1 MSRRIILRTLI
12 LFTSLV
18 ALGVVLKTTGLGA
31 AFDKSWIDAQVKG
44 QGVSGEALFVVAGA
58 VFTAV
63 GMPRQVVA
71 FLAGYAFGLMPG
83 TMLSVLAATTGCA
96 TAFYYARFLG
106 RDLVKARF
114 PNRARRID
122 DFLSENPF
130 TMTLLIR
137 FLPIGS
143 NLVVNL
149 AAGVSSVGAASFIV
163 GSGLGYI
170 PQMVVFALVG
180 TGITVDPALRIGC
193 GVALFA
199 VSGAFG
205 VHLYRK
211 YRHGKTFDDR
221 IDSQLAEGD

>member
-1 MSRRIILRTLI
+1 MSRKIILRTLI

-18 ALGVVLKTTGLGA
+18 ALGVILKTTGLGA
-31 AFDKSWIDAQVKG
+31 VFDKSWIDAQVKD
-44 QGVSGEALFVVAGA
+44 QGASGKTLFVAAAG
-58 VFTAV
+58 VLTAV
-63 GMPRQVVA
+63 GLPRQVVA
-71 FLAGYAFGLMPG
+71 FFAGYAFGLIPG
-83 TMLSVLAATTGCA
+83 ILLSVLAATIGCA
-96 TAFYYARFLG
+96 TAFSYARFLG
-106 RDLVKARF
+106 RDLVQARF
-114 PNRARRID
+114 PNRARKID

-137 FLPIGS
+137 FLPVGS

-149 AAGVSSVGAASFIV
+149 AAGVSSVGALSFIV
-163 GSGLGYI
+163 ASSLGYI
-170 PQMVVFALVG
+170 PQMIVFALVG

-205 VHLYRK
+205 IHLYRK

-221 IDSQLAEGD
+221 IDCQLGEGD